1 MRLPLYTVCLLA
13 FTAAGGTSKAQCSCP
28 SLSLD
33 DRIAGSTFIFTGRA
47 VTTAQIPPGMSPFHS
62 ERTLEQPRIVD
73 NDLVTLFRIETV
85 WKGES
90 RKTVRVRHSQGDCAA
105 HFDADV
111 PTVVFAQLDQ
121 TGVLWTQLCSGNL
134 DSSDSGFPGL
144 ENALASRLK
153 YN

>member
-13 FTAAGGTSKAQCSCP
+13 FTAVGGTVRAQCECP
-28 SLSLD
+28 SLSLE
-33 DRIAGSTFIFTGRA
+33 DRIAGATFIFTGRPM
-47 VTTAQIPPGMSPFHS
+47 TTAQIPPGASPFHS
-62 ERTLEQPRIVD
+62 ERSLEQPRTAE

-90 RKTVRVRHSQGDCAA
+90 RRTVRVRHSQGECAA
-105 HFDADV
+105 RFDADV
-111 PTVVFAQLDQ
+111 PIVVFAQADQ
-121 TGVLWTQLCSGNL
+121 AGILWTQLCSG
-134 DSSDSGFPGL
+134 DVASGDAGFPGL